1 MLFPARESPVMVS
14 KCFHV
19 QQASASQIRTTK
31 GKMERK

>member
-1 MLFPARESPVMVS
+1 MLFPARESVMVS